1 MSVEHQYPVHVSW
14 SKDRMGTLSSPDVDT
29 TITVATPP
37 EFPKGMPNIWSPEHL
52 FTAAVNS
59 CLMTTFLSI
68 AERARL
74 DFIAFDAHASG
85 KLAMVDGKYMM
96 TEVTLSPE
104 VTIANE
110 SDRDKAMMVLHK
122 AEENC
127 LISYSIKSTIVFE
140 PKVRVVA
147 TAL

>member
-1 MSVEHQYPVHVSW
+1 MSIEHQYPVHVSW
-14 SKDRMGTLSSPDVDT
+14 NNDRIGVISSPDVDNN
-29 TITVATPP
+29 ITVATPP
-37 EFPKGMPNIWSPEHL
+37 EFPKGVPNVWSPEHL

-68 AERARL
+68 AERAHL
-74 DFIAFDAHASG
+74 NFIAFDGHASG

-96 TEVTLSPE
+96 TEVTLHPI

-110 SDRDKAMMVLHK
+110 ADKDKAMMVLHK

-127 LISYSIKSTIVFE
+127 LISFSIKSTILFD
-140 PKVRVVA
+140 PKVRVA
-147 TAL
+147 SIA